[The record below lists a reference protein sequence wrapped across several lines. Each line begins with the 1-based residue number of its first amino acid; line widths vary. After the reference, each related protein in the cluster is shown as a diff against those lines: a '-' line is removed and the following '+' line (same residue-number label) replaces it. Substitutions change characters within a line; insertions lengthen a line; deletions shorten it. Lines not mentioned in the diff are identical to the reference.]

1 MKKTRNSVIVLVVAF
16 LAIMLVGAKTNGVVI
31 NMDSGF
37 GIEYLIFSLISV
49 GLAIVSA
56 SYFQT
61 NRRKCAVFLVLSLI
75 LPLVAGIA
83 TFFVATV
90 FNGIIAAKTD
100 KEVIDWFMAITE
112 PEKECKLDETD
123 E

>member
-1 MKKTRNSVIVLVVAF
+1 MKKTRNSVIVIVVAF

-37 GIEYLIFSLISV
+37 GIEYLIYSLISV
-49 GLAIVSA
+49 GLAVVSA
-56 SYFQT
+56 NYFQT
-61 NRRKCAVFLVLSLI
+61 NRRKCAVFLALSLI

-100 KEVIDWFMAITE
+100 KKVVDWFMSVTE

>member
-1 MKKTRNSVIVLVVAF
+1 MSLTLIIVAF
-16 LAIMLVGAKTNGVVI
+16 LTIMIVGAKTNGVVI
-31 NMDSGF
+31 NMDSGC

-49 GLAIVSA
+49 GLAVVSA
-56 SYFQT
+56 NYFQT
-61 NRRKCAVFLVLSLI
+61 NRRKCAVFLALSLI

-83 TFFVATV
+83 AFFVATV

-100 KEVIDWFMAITE
+100 KKVIDWFMAMTE
-112 PEKECKLDETD
+112 PELDEN